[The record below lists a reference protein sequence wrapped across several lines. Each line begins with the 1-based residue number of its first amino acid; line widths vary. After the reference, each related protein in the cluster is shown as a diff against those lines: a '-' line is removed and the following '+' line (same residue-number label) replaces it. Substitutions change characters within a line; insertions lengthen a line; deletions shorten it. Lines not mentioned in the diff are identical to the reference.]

1 MKKRN
6 GPMGA
11 IMGAIGT
18 LIMVGIFLAVLAQF
32 GGDLGA
38 MFRWILNAAW
48 SFVVT
53 VRDTIAGWDTF
64 QGIFG
69 R

>member
-1 MKKRN
+1 MKKKR

-11 IMGAIGT
+11 IMGMLGMLA
-18 LIMVGIFLAVLAQF
+18 MVGIFLAVLSQF
-32 GGDLGA
+32 GGDLGE
-38 MFRWILNAAW
+38 MFRWFLNAAW
-48 SFVVT
+48 KFVIT

-64 QGIFG
+64 QGLFG